1 MAVKREREK
10 DIGDIKDTGP
20 QTNTHT
26 DIQTDIELD

>member
-26 DIQTDIELD
+26 YIQTDIELD